1 MANKLVF
8 KDAEEAKKSIMVE
21 QQKEIAKLYED
32 WADDIAKQ
40 AEYYSHKF
48 NSSAYVSERYYKQL
62 RRQLRKTSQEVSN
75 EIYNKIKS
83 NMYLISDEVV
93 KSNVKWLKSFGFS
106 EEGLNATFSYVPK
119 DTVERLVT
127 GQIYKSGWSLSKRIW
142 GDNEQTLKDIYQVMA
157 KGIAEQKPIYD
168 IAKDLESYVRPNARL
183 PWNLRMA
190 DGVRIYKKQVDYNA
204 QRLARTLVQHSY
216 QQSFISTTKDNPFI
230 LDYVWRANGSRV
242 CELCMSRDGVHYKK
256 DDLPMDHPNGMCV
269 MEPSIDKDMN
279 EKLADW
285 FNSPDGTYP
294 EIDEF
299 ATNFGYEAKPIKSVK
314 DYLDKYGNSTKSMNA
329 WYQNMTHIQKAEAKF
344 LKQQEGLTWQK
355 WYDKHIYNGKDKQIK
370 EYQKKYLNAYGFN
383 KNKMPSNFDEWFNN
397 LKFEDIFDIEKI
409 MSAKGSYDDYVKASE
424 AFYKEYLE
432 NKAEK
437 ETVKKAVKE
446 TVKETAKETAKKS
459 AFKIKQEYIDDFL
472 KPYGFD
478 ADNLPHNLNVF
489 MDKLSFGKKYQ
500 IKSLI
505 SQETGE
511 KYSLNEAVK
520 KFYEEKILGVKSKA
534 VAKEAVKEALKKL
547 PKEDS
552 KVIDKIIQTFKSGY
566 NKTEWCDSLRTNN
579 LRKMREW
586 CSEWTKK
593 ITSEEQRGVRTYT
606 GDSYELMNAYLRG
619 QKTADEVGERIIN
632 SIDMCASALEKAS
645 TTRDMIVRRG
655 DDYNMLEELG
665 VDFSKANLENIKGSQ
680 LTTKAFFSASPDPHG
695 GFSKSI
701 EYIVKVPKGS
711 QAMYVD
717 SISVNKGE
725 KELLINRGG
734 RYILED
740 VEYYDDNKTPKKIYM
755 TLINLQSKA

>member
-21 QQKEIAKLYED
+21 QQREIAKLYD
-32 WADDIAKQ
+32 GWADDIAKQ

-216 QQSFISTTKDNPFI
+216 QQSFVSTTKDNPFI
-230 LDYVWRANGSRV
+230 LDYVWRANGSRA

-299 ATNFGYEAKPIKSVK
+299 ASNFGYEAKPIKSVK

-329 WYQNMTHIQKAEAKF
+329 WYQGMTHIQKAEAKF
-344 LKQQEGLTWQK
+344 LKQQEGLTWQE
-355 WYDKHIYNGKDKQIK
+355 WYDKHVYNGKDKQIK

-397 LKFEDIFDIEKI
+397 LKFEDIFDIEQI

-432 NKAEK
+432 NKTEK
-437 ETVKKAVKE
+437 ATVKKAL
-446 TVKETAKETAKKS
+446 KKT
-459 AFKIKQEYIDDFL
+459 
-472 KPYGFD
+472 
-478 ADNLPHNLNVF
+478 
-489 MDKLSFGKKYQ
+489 
-500 IKSLI
+500 
-505 SQETGE
+505 TGE
-511 KYSLNEAVK
+511 
-520 KFYEEKILGVKSKA
+520 SKN
-534 VAKEAVKEALKKL
+534 
-547 PKEDS
+547 
-552 KVIDKIIQTFKSGY
+552 VINRLVQSFKSNY
-566 NKTEWCDSLRTNN
+566 SKSDWVDSLQRNN
-579 LRKMREW
+579 LRTMRKW
-586 CSEWTKK
+586 CDDWLQK
-593 ITSEEQRGVRTYT
+593 ITEEEQRGVRIYT
-606 GDSYELMNAYLRG
+606 GSTYQSMNAYLRG
-619 QKTADEVGERIIN
+619 IKTAEDVGEIIVKYV
-632 SIDMCASALEKAS
+632 DWCASALEKAS
-645 TTRDMIVRRG
+645 TPRDMIVRRG
-655 DDYNMLEELG
+655 DNYNMLKDLG
-665 VDFSKANLENIKGSQ
+665 IDFSKGNLENIKGSMVES
-680 LTTKAFFSASPDPHG
+680 KAFFSTSPDPRG
-695 GFSKSI
+695 GFDRDI
-701 EYIVKVPKGS
+701 EYVVKVPKGS
-711 QAMYVD
+711 QGMYVD
-717 SISVNKGE
+717 SISQHKGE
-725 KELLINRGG
+725 EEFLLNRGG
-734 RYILED
+734 RFIVED
-740 VEYYDDNKTPKKIYM
+740 VEYYSDNKTPKKIYM

>member
-8 KDAEEAKKSIMVE
+8 KDAEEAKKSIMAE
-21 QQKEIAKLYED
+21 QQREIAKLYED

-48 NSSAYVSERYYKQL
+48 TSSAYVSERYYKQL
-62 RRQLRKTSQEVSN
+62 RRQLRKTSEQVSN

-142 GDNEQTLKDIYQVMA
+142 GDNEQTLRDIYQVMA

-216 QQSFISTTKDNPFI
+216 QQSFISTTKDNPFV

-242 CELCMSRDGVHYKK
+242 CELCMSRDGMHYKK

-269 MEPSIDKDMN
+269 MEPTIDKDMN

-299 ATNFGYEAKPIKSVK
+299 ASNFGYEAKPIKSVK
-314 DYLDKYGNSTKSMNA
+314 DYLSKYGNSTKSMNA
-329 WYQNMTHIQKAEAKF
+329 WYQSMTHIQKAEAKF
-344 LKQQEGLTWQK
+344 LKQQEGLTWQE
-355 WYDKHIYNGKDKQIK
+355 WHDKYIYNGKDKQIK
-370 EYQKKYLNAYGFN
+370 EYQKRYLNAYGFN

-397 LKFEDIFDIEKI
+397 LKFNDIFDIEQI

-432 NKAEK
+432 NKIEK
-437 ETVKKAVKE
+437 ATVKKAVKE

-489 MDKLSFGKKYQ
+489 MDKLSLGKKHQ

-505 SQETGE
+505 NQETGE

-552 KVIDKIIQTFKSGY
+552 KVIDKIVQTFKSGY
-566 NKTEWCDSLRTNN
+566 NKTEWYDSLRTNN
-579 LRKMREW
+579 LHKMREW

-593 ITSEEQRGVRTYT
+593 ITSEEQHGVRTYT
-606 GDSYELMNAYLRG
+606 GDSYKLMNAYLRG

-665 VDFSKANLENIKGSQ
+665 VDFSKANLENIKGSP
-680 LTTKAFFSASPDPHG
+680 LTAKAFFSASPDPRG
-695 GFSKSI
+695 GFDKSI
-701 EYIVKVPKGS
+701 EYIIKVPKGS

-717 SISVNKGE
+717 SISINEGE
-725 KELLINRGG
+725 QELLINRGG

-740 VEYYDDNKTPKKIYM
+740 VEYYDDDKTPKKIYM

>member
-48 NSSAYVSERYYKQL
+48 TSSAFVSERYYKQL

-83 NMYLISDEVV
+83 NMYLISDEIV

-242 CELCMSRDGVHYKK
+242 CELCMSRDGMHYKK

-269 MEPSIDKDMN
+269 MEPTIDKDMN
-279 EKLADW
+279 KKLADW
-285 FNSPDGTYP
+285 FNSSDGTYP

-299 ATNFGYEAKPIKSVK
+299 ASNFGYEAKPIKSVK
-314 DYLDKYGNSTKSMNA
+314 DYLSKYGNSTKSMNA
-329 WYQNMTHIQKAEAKF
+329 WYQSMTHIQKAEAKF
-344 LKQQEGLTWQK
+344 LKQQEGLTWQE

-397 LKFEDIFDIEKI
+397 LKFEDIFDIEQI
-409 MSAKGSYDDYVKASE
+409 MSAKGSYDDYIKASE

-432 NKAEK
+432 NKTEK
-437 ETVKKAVKE
+437 ATVKKV
-446 TVKETAKETAKKS
+446 VKETAKETAKKS
-459 AFKIKQEYIDDFL
+459 AFKIKQEYVDDFL

-489 MDKLSFGKKYQ
+489 MGKLSFGKKHQ

-505 SQETGE
+505 NQETGE

-566 NKTEWCDSLRTNN
+566 NKTEWYDSLRTNN

-593 ITSEEQRGVRTYT
+593 ITSEEQRGVRIYT
-606 GDSYELMNAYLRG
+606 GDSYKLMNAYLRG

-665 VDFSKANLENIKGSQ
+665 VDFSKANLENIKGSP
-680 LTTKAFFSASPDPHG
+680 LTAKAFFSASPDPHG
-695 GFSKSI
+695 GFDKSI

-717 SISVNKGE
+717 SISINEGE

-740 VEYYDDNKTPKKIYM
+740 VEYYDDDKTPKKIYM

>member
-48 NSSAYVSERYYKQL
+48 TSSAFVSERYYKQL

-190 DGVRIYKKQVDYNA
+190 DGVRIYKKQIDYNA

-216 QQSFISTTKDNPFI
+216 QQSFISTTKDNPFV

-242 CELCMSRDGVHYKK
+242 CELCMSRDGMHYKK

-269 MEPSIDKDMN
+269 MEPTIDKDMN
-279 EKLADW
+279 KKLADW

-299 ATNFGYEAKPIKSVK
+299 ASNFGYEAKPIKSVK
-314 DYLDKYGNSTKSMNA
+314 DYLSKYGNSTKSMNA
-329 WYQNMTHIQKAEAKF
+329 WYQSMTHIQKAEAKF
-344 LKQQEGLTWQK
+344 LKQQEGLTWQE
-355 WYDKHIYNGKDKQIK
+355 WYDKHIYNGNDKQI
-370 EYQKKYLNAYGFN
+370 
-383 KNKMPSNFDEWFNN
+383 
-397 LKFEDIFDIEKI
+397 IEK
-409 MSAKGSYDDYVKASE
+409 A
-424 AFYKEYLE
+424 
-432 NKAEK
+432 
-437 ETVKKAVKE
+437 TVKK
-446 TVKETAKETAKKS
+446 TVKDTAKETAKKS
-459 AFKIKQEYIDDFL
+459 AFKIKQEHIDDFL

-478 ADNLPHNLNVF
+478 ADNLPTYEEF
-489 MDKLSFGKKYQ
+489 IDSIKMGKKLH
-500 IKSLI
+500 I
-505 SQETGE
+505 
-511 KYSLNEAVK
+511 K
-520 KFYEEKILGVKSKA
+520 KFINQLGEGKYDMDNALRKFYDEQLLGVKSKA

-566 NKTEWCDSLRTNN
+566 NKTEWYDSLRTNN
-579 LRKMREW
+579 LHKMREW
-586 CSEWTKK
+586 CNEWTKK
-593 ITSEEQRGVRTYT
+593 ITEEEQRGVRIYT
-606 GDSYELMNAYLRG
+606 GDSYKLMNAYLRG

-665 VDFSKANLENIKGSQ
+665 VDFSKANLENIKGSP
-680 LTTKAFFSASPDPHG
+680 LTAKAFFSASPDPHG
-695 GFSKSI
+695 GFDKSI

-717 SISVNKGE
+717 SISLNEGE

>member
-8 KDAEEAKKSIMVE
+8 KDVEEAKKSIMVE
-21 QQKEIAKLYED
+21 QQREIAKLYED

-40 AEYYSHKF
+40 AEYYSHKL

-62 RRQLRKTSQEVSN
+62 RGQLRKTSQEVSN

-168 IAKDLESYVRPNARL
+168 IAKDLESYVRPNVRL

-299 ATNFGYEAKPIKSVK
+299 ASNFGYEAKPIKSVK
-314 DYLDKYGNSTKSMNA
+314 DYLDKYGNSTNSMNA
-329 WYQNMTHIQKAEAKF
+329 WYQSMTHIQKAEAKF
-344 LKQQEGLTWQK
+344 LKQQEGLTWQE

-370 EYQKKYLNAYGFN
+370 EYQKKYLNAYGFD

-397 LKFEDIFDIEKI
+397 LKFEDIFDIEQI
-409 MSAKGSYDDYVKASE
+409 MSAKGSYDDYIKASE

-432 NKAEK
+432 NKTEK
-437 ETVKKAVKE
+437 ATVKKAVKE

-489 MDKLSFGKKYQ
+489 MDKLSLGKKHQ

-566 NKTEWCDSLRTNN
+566 NKTEWYDSLRTNN

-593 ITSEEQRGVRTYT
+593 ITNEEQRGVRNYT
-606 GDSYELMNAYLRG
+606 GDSYKLMNAYLRG

-632 SIDMCASALEKAS
+632 SIDMCARALEKAS

-665 VDFSKANLENIKGSQ
+665 VDFSKANLENIKGSP
-680 LTTKAFFSASPDPHG
+680 LTAKAFFSASPDPHG
-695 GFSKSI
+695 GFDKSI

-711 QAMYVD
+711 QAMYVG
-717 SISVNKGE
+717 SISVNEGE

>member
-48 NSSAYVSERYYKQL
+48 TSSAFVSERYYKQL

-242 CELCMSRDGVHYKK
+242 CELCMSRDGMHYKK

-269 MEPSIDKDMN
+269 MEPTIDKDMN
-279 EKLADW
+279 KKLADW

-299 ATNFGYEAKPIKSVK
+299 ASNFGYEAKPIKSVK
-314 DYLDKYGNSTKSMNA
+314 DYLSKYGNSTKSMNA
-329 WYQNMTHIQKAEAKF
+329 WYQSMTHIQKAEAKF
-344 LKQQEGLTWQK
+344 LKQQEGLTWQE
-355 WYDKHIYNGKDKQIK
+355 WYDKYIYNGKDKQIK

-397 LKFEDIFDIEKI
+397 LKFNDIFDIEQI

-432 NKAEK
+432 NKTEK
-437 ETVKKAVKE
+437 ATVKKV
-446 TVKETAKETAKKS
+446 VKETAKETAKKS

-489 MDKLSFGKKYQ
+489 MDKLSFGKKHQ

-505 SQETGE
+505 NQETGE

-566 NKTEWCDSLRTNN
+566 NKTEWYDSLRTNN

-586 CSEWTKK
+586 CGEWTKK
-593 ITSEEQRGVRTYT
+593 ITSEEQRGVRIYT
-606 GDSYELMNAYLRG
+606 GDSYKLMNAYLRG

-665 VDFSKANLENIKGSQ
+665 VDFSKANLENIKGSP
-680 LTTKAFFSASPDPHG
+680 LTAKAFFSASPDPHG
-695 GFSKSI
+695 GFDKSI

-717 SISVNKGE
+717 SISINEGE

>member
-48 NSSAYVSERYYKQL
+48 TSSDFISERYYRQL
-62 RRQLRKTSQEVSN
+62 RRQLRKTSEQVSN

-190 DGVRIYKKQVDYNA
+190 DGVRIYKKQIDYNA

-242 CELCMSRDGVHYKK
+242 CELCMSRDGMHYKK

-269 MEPSIDKDMN
+269 MEPNIDKDMN
-279 EKLADW
+279 KKLADW

-299 ATNFGYEAKPIKSVK
+299 ASNFGYEAKPIKSVK
-314 DYLDKYGNSTKSMNA
+314 DYLSKYGNSTKSMNA
-329 WYQNMTHIQKAEAKF
+329 WYQSMTHIQKAEAKF
-344 LKQQEGLTWQK
+344 LKQQEGLTWQE

-397 LKFEDIFDIEKI
+397 LKFNDIFDIEQI

-424 AFYKEYLE
+424 AFYKEYIE
-432 NKAEK
+432 NKTEK
-437 ETVKKAVKE
+437 ATVKKVVKE
-446 TVKETAKETAKKS
+446 T
-459 AFKIKQEYIDDFL
+459 
-472 KPYGFD
+472 
-478 ADNLPHNLNVF
+478 
-489 MDKLSFGKKYQ
+489 
-500 IKSLI
+500 
-505 SQETGE
+505 
-511 KYSLNEAVK
+511 
-520 KFYEEKILGVKSKA
+520 
-534 VAKEAVKEALKKL
+534 VKEALKKL

-566 NKTEWCDSLRTNN
+566 NKTERYDSLRTNN

-593 ITSEEQRGVRTYT
+593 ITSEEQRGVRIYT
-606 GDSYELMNAYLRG
+606 GDSYKLMNAYLRG

-665 VDFSKANLENIKGSQ
+665 VDFSKANLENIKGSP
-680 LTTKAFFSASPDPHG
+680 LTAKAFFSASPDPHG
-695 GFSKSI
+695 GFDKSI

-717 SISVNKGE
+717 SISINEGE

-755 TLINLQSKA
+755 TLINLQSKV

>member
-8 KDAEEAKKSIMVE
+8 KDAEQAKKSIMVE
-21 QQKEIAKLYED
+21 QQREIAKLYED

-48 NSSAYVSERYYKQL
+48 TSSAFVSERYYKQL

-183 PWNLRMA
+183 PWNLRMT
-190 DGVRIYKKQVDYNA
+190 DGVRIYKKQIDYNA

-216 QQSFISTTKDNPFI
+216 QQSFISTTKDNPFV

-242 CELCMSRDGVHYKK
+242 CELCMSRDGMHYKK

-269 MEPSIDKDMN
+269 MEPTIDKNMN

-299 ATNFGYEAKPIKSVK
+299 ASNFGYEAKPIKSVK
-314 DYLDKYGNSTKSMNA
+314 DYLEKYGNSTKSMNA
-329 WYQNMTHIQKAEAKF
+329 WYQSMTHIQKAEAKF
-344 LKQQEGLTWQK
+344 LKQQEGLTWQE

-370 EYQKKYLNAYGFN
+370 E
-383 KNKMPSNFDEWFNN
+383 
-397 LKFEDIFDIEKI
+397 
-409 MSAKGSYDDYVKASE
+409 KA
-424 AFYKEYLE
+424 
-432 NKAEK
+432 
-437 ETVKKAVKE
+437 TVKKS
-446 TVKETAKETAKKS
+446 VKETAKETAKKS
-459 AFKIKQEYIDDFL
+459 AFKIKQEYVDDFL

-478 ADNLPHNLNVF
+478 ADNLPTYEEF
-489 MDKLSFGKKYQ
+489 IDSIKMGKKLH
-500 IKSLI
+500 I
-505 SQETGE
+505 
-511 KYSLNEAVK
+511 K
-520 KFYEEKILGVKSKA
+520 KFINQLGEGKYDMDNALRKFYDEQLLGVKSKA

-566 NKTEWCDSLRTNN
+566 NKTEWYDSLRTNN
-579 LRKMREW
+579 LHKMREW

-593 ITSEEQRGVRTYT
+593 ITEEEERGVRIYT
-606 GDSYELMNAYLRG
+606 GDSYKLMNAYLRG

-665 VDFSKANLENIKGSQ
+665 VDFSKANLENIKGSP
-680 LTTKAFFSASPDPHG
+680 LTAKAFFSASPDPNG
-695 GFSKSI
+695 GFDKSI

-717 SISVNKGE
+717 SISLNEGE

-740 VEYYDDNKTPKKIYM
+740 VEYYDDNKTPKRIYM

>member
-1 MANKLVF
+1 MVNKLVF

-21 QQKEIAKLYED
+21 QQREIAKLYED

-48 NSSAYVSERYYKQL
+48 DSSAYVSERYYKQL

-216 QQSFISTTKDNPFI
+216 QQSFVSTTKDNPFI
-230 LDYVWRANGSRV
+230 LDYVWRANGSRA

-299 ATNFGYEAKPIKSVK
+299 ASNFGYEVKPIKSVK
-314 DYLDKYGNSTKSMNA
+314 DYLYKYGNSTKSMNA
-329 WYQNMTHIQKAEAKF
+329 WYQSMTHIQKAEAKF
-344 LKQQEGLTWQK
+344 LKQQEGLTWRE

-397 LKFEDIFDIEKI
+397 LKFEDIFDIEQI
-409 MSAKGSYDDYVKASE
+409 MSAKGSYDDYMKASE

-432 NKAEK
+432 NKTEK
-437 ETVKKAVKE
+437 ATVKKA
-446 TVKETAKETAKKS
+446 VKETAKETAKKS

-478 ADNLPHNLNVF
+478 ADNLPKNLEEYANAL
-489 MDKLSFGKKYQ
+489 KFGKKLQ

-505 SQETGE
+505 NQEE
-511 KYSLNEAVK
+511 KGKGVYSTSEAVK
-520 KFYEEKILGVKSKA
+520 KFYEEKILGIKSNA
-534 VAKEAVKEALKKL
+534 ISNEYIPVKEALKKV

-552 KVIDKIIQTFKSGY
+552 KVIDKIVRTFKSGY
-566 NKTEWCDSLRTNN
+566 SKSDWLDELRKNN
-579 LRKMREW
+579 LRTLSGW
-586 CSEWTKK
+586 CKEWTQ
-593 ITSEEQRGVRTYT
+593 TLTTDEERGVILYT
-606 GDSYELMNAYLRG
+606 GSWYRDMNAYLRG
-619 QKTADEVGERIIN
+619 QKTAKQVGQKVIN
-632 SIDMCASALEKAS
+632 SIDGCASALEKAS
-645 TTRDMIVRRG
+645 TKRDMIVRRG
-655 DDYNMLEELG
+655 DDYNMLQELG
-665 VDFSKANLENIKGSQ
+665 VDFSKDNLENIKGSI
-680 LTTKAFFSASPDPHG
+680 LTAKAFFSASSDPNG
-695 GFSKSI
+695 GFNKEI
-701 EYIVKVPKGS
+701 EYVVKLPKGS

-717 SISVNKGE
+717 SISANQGE
-725 KELLINRGG
+725 KEILLNRGG
-734 RYILED
+734 RFILED
-740 VEYYDDNKTPKKIYM
+740 VEYYSDNKTPKKIYM

>member
-48 NSSAYVSERYYKQL
+48 TSSAYVSERYYKQL

-119 DTVERLVT
+119 DTVERLAT

-216 QQSFISTTKDNPFI
+216 QQSFVSTTKDNPFI
-230 LDYVWRANGSRV
+230 LDYIWRANGSRV

-299 ATNFGYEAKPIKSVK
+299 ASNFGYEAKPIKSVK

-329 WYQNMTHIQKAEAKF
+329 WYQSMTHIQKAEAKY
-344 LKQQEGLTWQK
+344 LKQQEGLTWQE

-370 EYQKKYLNAYGFN
+370 EY
-383 KNKMPSNFDEWFNN
+383 
-397 LKFEDIFDIEKI
+397 
-409 MSAKGSYDDYVKASE
+409 
-424 AFYKEYLE
+424 LE
-432 NKAEK
+432 NKTEK
-437 ETVKKAVKE
+437 ATVKKA
-446 TVKETAKETAKKS
+446 VKETAKETAKKS

-478 ADNLPHNLNVF
+478 ANNLPTYEEF
-489 MDKLSFGKKYQ
+489 IDSIKMGKKFH
-500 IKSLI
+500 IKSFINQL
-505 SQETGE
+505 GE
-511 KYSLNEAVK
+511 GKYDMDNALR
-520 KFYEEKILGVKSKA
+520 KFYDEQLLGIKSKA
-534 VAKEAVKEALKKL
+534 RANNPVKEALKKTTG
-547 PKEDS
+547 ES
-552 KVIDKIIQTFKSGY
+552 KSVINRLVQSFKSNY
-566 NKTEWCDSLRTNN
+566 SKSDWVDSLQRNN
-579 LRKMREW
+579 LRTMRKW
-586 CSEWTKK
+586 CNDWLQK
-593 ITSEEQRGVRTYT
+593 ITEEEERGVRIYT
-606 GDSYELMNAYLRG
+606 GSTYQSMNAYLRG
-619 QKTADEVGERIIN
+619 VKTAEDVGERIVKYV
-632 SIDMCASALEKAS
+632 DWCASALEKAS
-645 TTRDMIVRRG
+645 TPRDMIVRRG
-655 DDYNMLEELG
+655 DNYNMLKDLG
-665 VDFSKANLENIKGSQ
+665 IDFSKGNLENIKGSMVES
-680 LTTKAFFSASPDPHG
+680 KAFLSTSPDPRG
-695 GFSKSI
+695 GFDKNI
-701 EYIVKVPKGS
+701 EYVVKVPKGS
-711 QAMYVD
+711 QGMYVD
-717 SISVNKGE
+717 SISQHEGE
-725 KELLINRGG
+725 KEFLLNRGG
-734 RYILED
+734 RFVIED
-740 VEYYDDNKTPKKIYM
+740 VEYYSDNKTPKKIYM
-755 TLINLQSKA
+755 TLINLQNKA

>member
-8 KDAEEAKKSIMVE
+8 KDAEEAKKSIIVE
-21 QQKEIAKLYED
+21 QQREIAKLYDE

-48 NSSAYVSERYYKQL
+48 TSSAYVSERYYKQL

-216 QQSFISTTKDNPFI
+216 QQSFVSTTKDNPFI

-269 MEPSIDKDMN
+269 IEPSIDKDMN

-299 ATNFGYEAKPIKSVK
+299 ASNFGYEAKPIKSVK

-329 WYQNMTHIQKAEAKF
+329 WYQSMTHIQKAEAKF
-344 LKQQEGLTWQK
+344 LKQQEGLTWQE

-383 KNKMPSNFDEWFNN
+383 KNKMPSNFDEQ
-397 LKFEDIFDIEKI
+397 L
-409 MSAKGSYDDYVKASE
+409 
-424 AFYKEYLE
+424 
-432 NKAEK
+432 
-437 ETVKKAVKE
+437 
-446 TVKETAKETAKKS
+446 
-459 AFKIKQEYIDDFL
+459 
-472 KPYGFD
+472 
-478 ADNLPHNLNVF
+478 
-489 MDKLSFGKKYQ
+489 
-500 IKSLI
+500 
-505 SQETGE
+505 
-511 KYSLNEAVK
+511 
-520 KFYEEKILGVKSKA
+520 LGIKSKA
-534 VAKEAVKEALKKL
+534 RANNPVKEALKKTTG
-547 PKEDS
+547 ES
-552 KVIDKIIQTFKSGY
+552 KSIIDRLVQSFKSNY
-566 NKTEWCDSLRTNN
+566 SKSDWVDSLQKNN
-579 LRKMREW
+579 LRTMRKW
-586 CSEWTKK
+586 CNDWLQK
-593 ITSEEQRGVRTYT
+593 ITEEEERGVKMYT
-606 GDSYELMNAYLRG
+606 GSTYQSMNAYLKG
-619 QKTADEVGERIIN
+619 IKTAEDVGERIVKYV
-632 SIDMCASALEKAS
+632 DWCASALEKAS
-645 TTRDMIVRRG
+645 TPRDMIVRRG
-655 DDYNMLEELG
+655 DNYNMLKDLG
-665 VDFSKANLENIKGSQ
+665 IDFSKGNLENIKGSMVES
-680 LTTKAFFSASPDPHG
+680 KAFLSTSPDPRG
-695 GFSKSI
+695 GFGRDI
-701 EYIVKVPKGS
+701 EYVVKVPKGS
-711 QAMYVD
+711 QGMYVD
-717 SISVNKGE
+717 SISQNEGE
-725 KELLINRGG
+725 KEFLLNRGG
-734 RYILED
+734 RFIIED
-740 VEYYDDNKTPKKIYM
+740 VEYYSDNKTPKKIYM
-755 TLINLQSKA
+755 TLINLQSKT

>member
-21 QQKEIAKLYED
+21 QQREIAKLYED
-32 WADDIAKQ
+32 WANDIAKQ

-48 NSSAYVSERYYKQL
+48 NSSAFVSERYYKQL
-62 RRQLRKTSQEVSN
+62 KRQLRKTSQEVSN

-183 PWNLRMA
+183 SWNLRMT

-299 ATNFGYEAKPIKSVK
+299 ASNFGYEAKPIKSVK

-329 WYQNMTHIQKAEAKF
+329 WYQSMTHIQKAEAKF
-344 LKQQEGLTWQK
+344 LKQQEGLTWQE

-397 LKFEDIFDIEKI
+397 LKFNDIFDIEQI

-424 AFYKEYLE
+424 AFYKEYIE
-432 NKAEK
+432 NKAK
-437 ETVKKAVKE
+437 KKATVKKV
-446 TVKETAKETAKKS
+446 VKETAKETAKKS

-478 ADNLPHNLNVF
+478 TDNLPHNLNVF
-489 MDKLSFGKKYQ
+489 IDKLSFGKKHQ

-505 SQETGE
+505 NQETGE

-566 NKTEWCDSLRTNN
+566 NKTEWYDSLRTNN

-593 ITSEEQRGVRTYT
+593 ITSEEHRGVRIYT
-606 GDSYELMNAYLRG
+606 GDSYKLMNAYLRG

-655 DDYNMLEELG
+655 DNYNMLEELG
-665 VDFSKANLENIKGSQ
+665 VDFSKANLENIKGSP
-680 LTTKAFFSASPDPHG
+680 LTAKAFFSASLDPHG
-695 GFSKSI
+695 GFDKSI

-711 QAMYVD
+711 QAMYID
-717 SISVNKGE
+717 SISINEGE

>member
-48 NSSAYVSERYYKQL
+48 TSSAFVSERYYKQL
-62 RRQLRKTSQEVSN
+62 RRQLRKTSEQVSN

-106 EEGLNATFSYVPK
+106 EEGLNAAFSYVPK

-216 QQSFISTTKDNPFI
+216 QQSFISTTKDNPFV

-242 CELCMSRDGVHYKK
+242 CELCMLRDGMHYKK

-269 MEPSIDKDMN
+269 MEPNIDKDMN
-279 EKLADW
+279 KKLADW

-299 ATNFGYEAKPIKSVK
+299 ASNFGYEAKPIKSVK
-314 DYLDKYGNSTKSMNA
+314 DYLSKYGNSTKSMNT
-329 WYQNMTHIQKAEAKF
+329 WYQSMTHIQKAEAKF
-344 LKQQEGLTWQK
+344 LKQQEGLTWQE
-355 WYDKHIYNGKDKQIK
+355 WYDKYIYNGKDKQIK

-397 LKFEDIFDIEKI
+397 LKFEDIFDIERI
-409 MSAKGSYDDYVKASE
+409 MSAKGSYDDYIKASE

-432 NKAEK
+432 NKTEK
-437 ETVKKAVKE
+437 ATVKKVVKE
-446 TVKETAKETAKKS
+446 TTKETAKKS

-489 MDKLSFGKKYQ
+489 MDKLSFGKKHQ

-505 SQETGE
+505 NQETGE

-566 NKTEWCDSLRTNN
+566 NKTEWYDSLRTNN

-593 ITSEEQRGVRTYT
+593 ITSEEQRGVRIYT
-606 GDSYELMNAYLRG
+606 GDSYKLMNAYLRG

-665 VDFSKANLENIKGSQ
+665 VDFSKANLENIKGSP
-680 LTTKAFFSASPDPHG
+680 LTAKAFFSASPDPHG
-695 GFSKSI
+695 GFDKSI

-717 SISVNKGE
+717 SISIYEGE

>member
-48 NSSAYVSERYYKQL
+48 TSSDFISERYYRQL
-62 RRQLRKTSQEVSN
+62 RRQLRKTSEQVSN

-168 IAKDLESYVRPNARL
+168 IAKDLESYVRPNALL

-216 QQSFISTTKDNPFI
+216 QQSFISTTKDNPFV

-242 CELCMSRDGVHYKK
+242 CELCMSRDGMHYKK

-269 MEPSIDKDMN
+269 MEPTIDKDMN

-299 ATNFGYEAKPIKSVK
+299 ASNFGYEAKPIKSVK
-314 DYLDKYGNSTKSMNA
+314 DYLSKYGNSTKSMNA
-329 WYQNMTHIQKAEAKF
+329 WYQSMTHIQKAEAKF
-344 LKQQEGLTWQK
+344 LKQQEGLTWQE

-370 EYQKKYLNAYGFN
+370 E
-383 KNKMPSNFDEWFNN
+383 
-397 LKFEDIFDIEKI
+397 
-409 MSAKGSYDDYVKASE
+409 KA
-424 AFYKEYLE
+424 
-432 NKAEK
+432 
-437 ETVKKAVKE
+437 TVKKA
-446 TVKETAKETAKKS
+446 VKETAKETAKKS
-459 AFKIKQEYIDDFL
+459 AFKIKQEYVDDFL

-478 ADNLPHNLNVF
+478 ADNLPTYEEF
-489 MDKLSFGKKYQ
+489 IDSIKMGKKLH
-500 IKSLI
+500 I
-505 SQETGE
+505 
-511 KYSLNEAVK
+511 K
-520 KFYEEKILGVKSKA
+520 KFINQLGEGKYDMDNALRKFYDEQLLGVKSKA
-534 VAKEAVKEALKKL
+534 IAKEATKEALKKL

-566 NKTEWCDSLRTNN
+566 NKAEWYDSLRTNN

-593 ITSEEQRGVRTYT
+593 ITEEEERAVRVYT
-606 GDSYELMNAYLRG
+606 GDSYKLMNAYLRG

-632 SIDMCASALEKAS
+632 SIDMCASALEKAR

-665 VDFSKANLENIKGSQ
+665 VDFSKANLENIKGSP
-680 LTTKAFFSASPDPHG
+680 LTAKAFFSASPDPHG
-695 GFSKSI
+695 GFDKSI

-717 SISVNKGE
+717 SISTCEGE

-740 VEYYDDNKTPKKIYM
+740 VEYYDDDKTPKRYI
-755 TLINLQSKA
+755 

>member
-21 QQKEIAKLYED
+21 QQREIAKLYED

-48 NSSAYVSERYYKQL
+48 NSSAYISERYYKQL

-157 KGIAEQKPIYD
+157 KGIAEQKSIYD
-168 IAKDLESYVRPNARL
+168 IAKDLENYVRPNARL

-269 MEPSIDKDMN
+269 IEPSIDKNMN

-299 ATNFGYEAKPIKSVK
+299 ASNFGYEAKPIKSVK

-329 WYQNMTHIQKAEAKF
+329 WYQSMTHIQKAEAKF
-344 LKQQEGLTWQK
+344 LKQQEGLTWQE

-397 LKFEDIFDIEKI
+397 LKFNDIFDIEQI
-409 MSAKGSYDDYVKASE
+409 MSAKGSYDDYIKASE

-432 NKAEK
+432 NKTEK
-437 ETVKKAVKE
+437 ATVKKAVKE

-459 AFKIKQEYIDDFL
+459 AFKIKQEYVDDFL

-489 MDKLSFGKKYQ
+489 MDKLSFGKKHQ

-505 SQETGE
+505 NQETGK

-566 NKTEWCDSLRTNN
+566 NKTEWYDSLRTNN

-593 ITSEEQRGVRTYT
+593 ITSEEQRGVRIYT
-606 GDSYELMNAYLRG
+606 GDSYKLMNAYLRG

-665 VDFSKANLENIKGSQ
+665 VDFSKANLENIKGSP
-680 LTTKAFFSASPDPHG
+680 LTAKAFFSASPDPYG
-695 GFSKSI
+695 GFNKSI

-711 QAMYVD
+711 QAMYVG
-717 SISVNKGE
+717 SISMNEGE

>member
-93 KSNVKWLKSFGFS
+93 KSNVKWLKSLGFS

-216 QQSFISTTKDNPFI
+216 QQSFVSTTKDNPFI
-230 LDYVWRANGSRV
+230 LDYVWRANGSRA

-299 ATNFGYEAKPIKSVK
+299 ASNFGYEAKPIKSVK

-329 WYQNMTHIQKAEAKF
+329 WYQSMTHIQKAEAKF
-344 LKQQEGLTWQK
+344 LKQQEGLTWQE
-355 WYDKHIYNGKDKQIK
+355 WYDKHIYNGKDKQIT
-370 EYQKKYLNAYGFN
+370 
-383 KNKMPSNFDEWFNN
+383 
-397 LKFEDIFDIEKI
+397 EK
-409 MSAKGSYDDYVKASE
+409 A
-424 AFYKEYLE
+424 
-432 NKAEK
+432 
-437 ETVKKAVKE
+437 TVKKA
-446 TVKETAKETAKKS
+446 VKETAKETAKKS

-478 ADNLPHNLNVF
+478 ADNLPTYEEF
-489 MDKLSFGKKYQ
+489 IDSIKMGKKFH
-500 IKSLI
+500 IKSFINQL
-505 SQETGE
+505 GE
-511 KYSLNEAVK
+511 GKYDMDNALR
-520 KFYEEKILGVKSKA
+520 KFYDEQLLGIKSKA
-534 VAKEAVKEALKKL
+534 RANNPVKEALKKTTG
-547 PKEDS
+547 ES
-552 KVIDKIIQTFKSGY
+552 KNVINRLVQSFKSNY
-566 NKTEWCDSLRTNN
+566 SKSDWADSLQKNN
-579 LRKMREW
+579 LRTMRKW
-586 CSEWTKK
+586 CNDWLQK
-593 ITSEEQRGVRTYT
+593 ITEEERGVRIYT
-606 GDSYELMNAYLRG
+606 GSTYQSMNAYLRG
-619 QKTADEVGERIIN
+619 IKTAEDVGERIVKYV
-632 SIDMCASALEKAS
+632 DWCASALEKAS
-645 TTRDMIVRRG
+645 TPRDMIVRRG
-655 DDYNMLEELG
+655 DNYNMLKDLG
-665 VDFSKANLENIKGSQ
+665 VDFSKGNLENIKGS
-680 LTTKAFFSASPDPHG
+680 LVESKAFLSTSPDPQG
-695 GFSKSI
+695 GFDKDI
-701 EYIVKVPKGS
+701 EYVIKVPKGS
-711 QAMYVD
+711 QGMYVD
-717 SISVNKGE
+717 SISQHEGE
-725 KELLINRGG
+725 KEFLLNRGG
-734 RYILED
+734 KFIVED
-740 VEYYDDNKTPKKIYM
+740 VEYYSDNKTPKKIYM

>member
-8 KDAEEAKKSIMVE
+8 KDAEEAKKNIMIE
-21 QQKEIAKLYED
+21 QQKEIAELYDD
-32 WADDIAKQ
+32 WADEIAKK
-40 AEYYSHKF
+40 AEYYKHKTNF
-48 NSSAYVSERYYKQL
+48 SAYDSERYYKQL

-168 IAKDLESYVRPNARL
+168 TVKDLESYVRPNARL

-285 FNSPDGTYP
+285 FSSPDGTYP

-299 ATNFGYEAKPIKSVK
+299 ASNFGYEAKPIKSVK

-329 WYQNMTHIQKAEAKF
+329 WYQSMTHIQKAEAKY
-344 LKQQEGLTWQK
+344 LKQQEGLTWQE

-397 LKFEDIFDIEKI
+397 LKFEDIFDIEQI
-409 MSAKGSYDDYVKASE
+409 MSAKGSYDDYIKASE

-432 NKAEK
+432 NKTEK
-437 ETVKKAVKE
+437 ATVKKV
-446 TVKETAKETAKKS
+446 VKETAKETAKKS
-459 AFKIKQEYIDDFL
+459 AFKIKQEYVDDFL

-489 MDKLSFGKKYQ
+489 MDKLSFGKKHQ

-505 SQETGE
+505 NQETGE

-534 VAKEAVKEALKKL
+534 IANEAIKEALKKL

-566 NKTEWCDSLRTNN
+566 DKKEWYDSLRTNN
-579 LRKMREW
+579 LRKMRDW

-593 ITSEEQRGVRTYT
+593 ITIEEQRGVRIYT
-606 GDSYELMNAYLRG
+606 GDSYKKMNAYLRG

-665 VDFSKANLENIKGSQ
+665 VDFSKANLENIKGSP
-680 LTTKAFFSASPDPHG
+680 LTAKAFFSASPDPHG
-695 GFSKSI
+695 GFDKPI

-717 SISVNKGE
+717 SISINEGE

>member
-48 NSSAYVSERYYKQL
+48 TSSAFVSERYYRQL

-190 DGVRIYKKQVDYNA
+190 DGVRIYKKQIDYNA

-269 MEPSIDKDMN
+269 IEPSIDKDMN

-299 ATNFGYEAKPIKSVK
+299 ASNFGYEAKPIKSVK
-314 DYLDKYGNSTKSMNA
+314 DYLDKYGNSAKSMNA
-329 WYQNMTHIQKAEAKF
+329 WYQGMTHIQKAEAKY
-344 LKQQEGLTWQK
+344 LKQQEGLTWQE

-397 LKFEDIFDIEKI
+397 LKFNDIFDIEQI
-409 MSAKGSYDDYVKASE
+409 MSAKGSYDDYVKASK

-432 NKAEK
+432 NKTEK
-437 ETVKKAVKE
+437 ATVKNV
-446 TVKETAKETAKKS
+446 VKETAKETAKKS

-478 ADNLPHNLNVF
+478 ADNLPQNLNVF
-489 MDKLSFGKKYQ
+489 MDKLSFGKKHH
-500 IKSLI
+500 IISLI
-505 SQETGE
+505 KQETGE

-534 VAKEAVKEALKKL
+534 VAKEAVKEALKKS
-547 PKEDS
+547 PKEDN

-566 NKTEWCDSLRTNN
+566 NKTEWYDSLRTNN

-593 ITSEEQRGVRTYT
+593 ITSEEQRGVRIYT
-606 GDSYELMNAYLRG
+606 GDGYKLMNAYLRG

-645 TTRDMIVRRG
+645 TTRDMVVRRG

-665 VDFSKANLENIKGSQ
+665 VDFSKANLENIKGSP
-680 LTTKAFFSASPDPHG
+680 LTAKAFFSASPDPHG
-695 GFSKSI
+695 GFNKSI
-701 EYIVKVPKGS
+701 EYIIKVPKGS
-711 QAMYVD
+711 QAMYIG
-717 SISVNKGE
+717 SISMNEGE

>member
-21 QQKEIAKLYED
+21 QQREIAKLYED

-48 NSSAYVSERYYKQL
+48 TSSAFVSERYYKQL

-183 PWNLRMA
+183 PWNLRMT
-190 DGVRIYKKQVDYNA
+190 DGVRIYKKQIDYNA

-242 CELCMSRDGVHYKK
+242 CELCMSRDGMHYKK

-269 MEPSIDKDMN
+269 MEPTIDKDMN

-299 ATNFGYEAKPIKSVK
+299 ASNFGYEAKPIKSVK
-314 DYLDKYGNSTKSMNA
+314 DYLEKYGNSTKSMNA
-329 WYQNMTHIQKAEAKF
+329 WYQSMTHIQKAEAKF
-344 LKQQEGLTWQK
+344 LKQQEGLTWQE
-355 WYDKHIYNGKDKQIK
+355 WYDKHIYNGKDKQIV
-370 EYQKKYLNAYGFN
+370 
-383 KNKMPSNFDEWFNN
+383 
-397 LKFEDIFDIEKI
+397 EK
-409 MSAKGSYDDYVKASE
+409 ATA
-424 AFYKEYLE
+424 
-432 NKAEK
+432 
-437 ETVKKAVKE
+437 KKAVKD
-446 TVKETAKETAKKS
+446 TAKETVKKS
-459 AFKIKQEYIDDFL
+459 AFKIKQEHIDDFL

-478 ADNLPHNLNVF
+478 ADNLPTYEEF
-489 MDKLSFGKKYQ
+489 IDSIKMGKKLH
-500 IKSLI
+500 I
-505 SQETGE
+505 
-511 KYSLNEAVK
+511 K
-520 KFYEEKILGVKSKA
+520 KFINQLGEGKYDMDNALRKFYDEQLLGVKSKA
-534 VAKEAVKEALKKL
+534 IAKEATKEALKKL

-566 NKTEWCDSLRTNN
+566 NKTEWYDSLRTNN

-606 GDSYELMNAYLRG
+606 GDSYKLMNAYLRG

-665 VDFSKANLENIKGSQ
+665 VDFSKANLENIKGSP
-680 LTTKAFFSASPDPHG
+680 LTAKAFFSASPDPNG
-695 GFSKSI
+695 GFDKSI

-717 SISVNKGE
+717 SISLNEGE

>member
-48 NSSAYVSERYYKQL
+48 TSSAYVSERYYKQL

-190 DGVRIYKKQVDYNA
+190 DSVRIYKKQIDYNA

-216 QQSFISTTKDNPFI
+216 QQSFISTTKDNPFV

-242 CELCMSRDGVHYKK
+242 CELCMSRDGMHYKK

-269 MEPSIDKDMN
+269 MEPTIDKDMN

-299 ATNFGYEAKPIKSVK
+299 ASNFGYEAKPIKSVK
-314 DYLDKYGNSTKSMNA
+314 DYLSKYGNSTKSMNA
-329 WYQNMTHIQKAEAKF
+329 WYQSMTHIQKAEAKF
-344 LKQQEGLTWQK
+344 LKQQEGLTWQE
-355 WYDKHIYNGKDKQIK
+355 WYDKHIYNGNDKQIV
-370 EYQKKYLNAYGFN
+370 
-383 KNKMPSNFDEWFNN
+383 
-397 LKFEDIFDIEKI
+397 EK
-409 MSAKGSYDDYVKASE
+409 A
-424 AFYKEYLE
+424 
-432 NKAEK
+432 
-437 ETVKKAVKE
+437 TVKKAVKD
-446 TVKETAKETAKKS
+446 TAKETAKKS

-478 ADNLPHNLNVF
+478 ADNLPTYEEF
-489 MDKLSFGKKYQ
+489 IDSIKMGKKLH
-500 IKSLI
+500 I
-505 SQETGE
+505 
-511 KYSLNEAVK
+511 K
-520 KFYEEKILGVKSKA
+520 KFINQLGEGKYDMDNALRKFYDEQLLGIKSKA
-534 VAKEAVKEALKKL
+534 RANNPVKEAFKKL

-566 NKTEWCDSLRTNN
+566 NKTEWYDSLRTNN
-579 LRKMREW
+579 LHKMREW

-593 ITSEEQRGVRTYT
+593 ITSEEQRGVRIYT
-606 GDSYELMNAYLRG
+606 GDSYKLMNACLRG

-665 VDFSKANLENIKGSQ
+665 VDFSKANLENIKGSP
-680 LTTKAFFSASPDPHG
+680 LTAKTFFSASPDPHG
-695 GFSKSI
+695 GFDKSI

-717 SISVNKGE
+717 SISINEGE

-740 VEYYDDNKTPKKIYM
+740 VEYYDDNKTPKRIYM

>member
-21 QQKEIAKLYED
+21 QQREIAKLYED

-48 NSSAYVSERYYKQL
+48 NSSAYVSKRYYKQL

-83 NMYLISDEVV
+83 NMYLVSDEVV

-216 QQSFISTTKDNPFI
+216 QQSFISTTKDNPFV

-242 CELCMSRDGVHYKK
+242 CELCMSRDGMHYKK
-256 DDLPMDHPNGMCV
+256 DELPMDHPNGMCV
-269 MEPSIDKDMN
+269 MEPTIDKDMN

-299 ATNFGYEAKPIKSVK
+299 ASNFGYEAKPIKSVK

-329 WYQNMTHIQKAEAKF
+329 WYQSMTHIQKAEAKF
-344 LKQQEGLTWQK
+344 LKQQEGLTWQE

-370 EYQKKYLNAYGFN
+370 E
-383 KNKMPSNFDEWFNN
+383 
-397 LKFEDIFDIEKI
+397 
-409 MSAKGSYDDYVKASE
+409 KA
-424 AFYKEYLE
+424 
-432 NKAEK
+432 
-437 ETVKKAVKE
+437 TVKKA
-446 TVKETAKETAKKS
+446 VKETAKETAKKS

-478 ADNLPHNLNVF
+478 ADNLPTYEEF
-489 MDKLSFGKKYQ
+489 IDSIKMGKKFH
-500 IKSLI
+500 IKSFINQL
-505 SQETGE
+505 GE
-511 KYSLNEAVK
+511 GKYDMDNALR
-520 KFYEEKILGVKSKA
+520 KFYDEQLLGIKSKA
-534 VAKEAVKEALKKL
+534 RANNPVKEALKKTTG
-547 PKEDS
+547 ES
-552 KVIDKIIQTFKSGY
+552 KNVIDRLVQSFKSNY
-566 NKTEWCDSLRTNN
+566 SKSDWVDSLQKNN
-579 LRKMREW
+579 LRTMREW
-586 CSEWTKK
+586 CNDWLQK
-593 ITSEEQRGVRTYT
+593 ITEEEERGVRIYT
-606 GDSYELMNAYLRG
+606 GSTYQSMNAYLRG
-619 QKTADEVGERIIN
+619 IKTAEDVGERIVEYV
-632 SIDMCASALEKAS
+632 DWCASALEKAS
-645 TTRDMIVRRG
+645 TPRDMIVRRG
-655 DDYNMLEELG
+655 DNYNMLKDLG
-665 VDFSKANLENIKGSQ
+665 VDFSKGNLENIKGS
-680 LTTKAFFSASPDPHG
+680 LVESKAFLSTSPDPRG
-695 GFSKSI
+695 GFDKDI
-701 EYIVKVPKGS
+701 EYVIKVPKGS
-711 QAMYVD
+711 QGMYVD
-717 SISVNKGE
+717 SISQNEGE
-725 KELLINRGG
+725 EEFLLNRGG
-734 RYILED
+734 KFIVED
-740 VEYYDDNKTPKKIYM
+740 VEYYSDNRTPKKIYM

>member
-48 NSSAYVSERYYKQL
+48 TSSAFVSERYYKQL

-183 PWNLRMA
+183 PWNLRMT
-190 DGVRIYKKQVDYNA
+190 DGVRIYKKQIDYNA

-242 CELCMSRDGVHYKK
+242 CELCMSRDGMHYKK

-269 MEPSIDKDMN
+269 MEPTIDKDMN
-279 EKLADW
+279 KKLADW

-299 ATNFGYEAKPIKSVK
+299 ASNFGYEAKPIKSVK
-314 DYLDKYGNSTKSMNA
+314 DYLSKYGNSTKSMNA
-329 WYQNMTHIQKAEAKF
+329 WYQSMTHIQKAEAKF
-344 LKQQEGLTWQK
+344 LKQQEGLTWQE
-355 WYDKHIYNGKDKQIK
+355 WYDKHIYNGKDKQI
-370 EYQKKYLNAYGFN
+370 
-383 KNKMPSNFDEWFNN
+383 
-397 LKFEDIFDIEKI
+397 
-409 MSAKGSYDDYVKASE
+409 V
-424 AFYKEYLE
+424 
-432 NKAEK
+432 EK
-437 ETVKKAVKE
+437 ETAKK
-446 TVKETAKETAKKS
+446 TVKDTAKETAKKS
-459 AFKIKQEYIDDFL
+459 AFKIKQEHIDDFL

-478 ADNLPHNLNVF
+478 ADNLPTYEEF
-489 MDKLSFGKKYQ
+489 IDSIKMGKKLH
-500 IKSLI
+500 I
-505 SQETGE
+505 
-511 KYSLNEAVK
+511 K
-520 KFYEEKILGVKSKA
+520 KFINQLGEGKYDMDNALRKFYDEHLLGVKSKA
-534 VAKEAVKEALKKL
+534 IAKEAVKEALKKS

-566 NKTEWCDSLRTNN
+566 NKTEWYDSLRTNN

-586 CSEWTKK
+586 CSEWIKK
-593 ITSEEQRGVRTYT
+593 ITEEEERGVRIYT
-606 GDSYELMNAYLRG
+606 GDSYKLMNAYLRG
-619 QKTADEVGERIIN
+619 KKTADEVGERIIN

-665 VDFSKANLENIKGSQ
+665 VDFSKANLENIKGSP
-680 LTTKAFFSASPDPHG
+680 LTAKAFFSASPDPHG
-695 GFSKSI
+695 GFDKSI

-717 SISVNKGE
+717 SISLNEGE

-740 VEYYDDNKTPKKIYM
+740 VEYYDDDKTPKKIYM

>member
-8 KDAEEAKKSIMVE
+8 KDAEEAKKSLMVE
-21 QQKEIAKLYED
+21 QQREIAKLYED

-48 NSSAYVSERYYKQL
+48 TSSAYVSERYYKQL

-216 QQSFISTTKDNPFI
+216 QQSFVSTTKDNPFI

-299 ATNFGYEAKPIKSVK
+299 ASNFGYEAKPIKSVK

-329 WYQNMTHIQKAEAKF
+329 WYQSMTHIQKAEAKF
-344 LKQQEGLTWQK
+344 LKQQEGLTWRE

-370 EYQKKYLNAYGFN
+370 EY
-383 KNKMPSNFDEWFNN
+383 
-397 LKFEDIFDIEKI
+397 
-409 MSAKGSYDDYVKASE
+409 
-424 AFYKEYLE
+424 LE
-432 NKAEK
+432 NKTKKA
-437 ETVKKAVKE
+437 TVKKA
-446 TVKETAKETAKKS
+446 VKETAKETAKKS

-478 ADNLPHNLNVF
+478 ADNLPKNLEEYANAL
-489 MDKLSFGKKYQ
+489 KIGKKIQ

-505 SQETGE
+505 NQEE
-511 KYSLNEAVK
+511 KGKGVYSTSEAVK
-520 KFYEEKILGVKSKA
+520 KFYEEKILGIKSNA
-534 VAKEAVKEALKKL
+534 ISIPVKEALKKV

-552 KVIDKIIQTFKSGY
+552 KVIDKIVRTFKSGY
-566 NKTEWCDSLRTNN
+566 SKSDWLDELRKNN
-579 LRKMREW
+579 LRTLSDW
-586 CSEWTKK
+586 CKEWTQ
-593 ITSEEQRGVRTYT
+593 TLTTDEERGVILYT
-606 GDSYELMNAYLRG
+606 DSWYRDMNAYLRG
-619 QKTADEVGERIIN
+619 QKTAKQVGQKVIN
-632 SIDMCASALEKAS
+632 SIDGCASALEKAS
-645 TTRDMIVRRG
+645 TKRDMIVRRG
-655 DDYNMLEELG
+655 DDYNMLQELG
-665 VDFSKANLENIKGSQ
+665 VDFSKDNLENIKGSI
-680 LTTKAFFSASPDPHG
+680 LTAKAFFSATPDPNG
-695 GFSKSI
+695 GFNKEI
-701 EYIVKVPKGS
+701 EYVVKLPKGS

-717 SISVNKGE
+717 SISANQGE
-725 KELLINRGG
+725 KEILLNRGG
-734 RYILED
+734 RFILED
-740 VEYYDDNKTPKKIYM
+740 VEYYSDNKTPKKIYM

>member
-8 KDAEEAKKSIMVE
+8 KDVEEAKKSIMVE
-21 QQKEIAKLYED
+21 QQREIAKLYED
-32 WADDIAKQ
+32 WADEIAKQ

-183 PWNLRMA
+183 PWNLRTA

-216 QQSFISTTKDNPFI
+216 QQSFVSTTKDNPFI

-285 FNSPDGTYP
+285 FNSPDGIYP

-299 ATNFGYEAKPIKSVK
+299 ASNFGYEAKPIKSIQ
-314 DYLDKYGNSTKSMNA
+314 DYLNKYGSSTKSKSA
-329 WYQNMTHIQKAEAKF
+329 WYQGMTHIQKAEAKY
-344 LKQQEGLTWQK
+344 LKQQEGLTWDEF
-355 WYDKHIYNGKDKQIK
+355 YDKYIYNGKDKITK
-370 EYQKKYLNAYGFN
+370 EYQKKYLNAYGFD
-383 KNKMPSNFDEWFNN
+383 KNKMPSSFDDWFSN
-397 LKFEDIFDIEKI
+397 LKFEDIFDIEQI
-409 MSAKGSYDDYVKASE
+409 MSAKGSYDDYVQASE
-424 AFYKEYLE
+424 AFYKKYLE
-432 NKAEK
+432 QKTEKA
-437 ETVKKAVKE
+437 TVKKAVKE

-489 MDKLSFGKKYQ
+489 MDKLSFGKKHQ

-505 SQETGE
+505 NQETGE

-566 NKTEWCDSLRTNN
+566 NKTEWYDSLRTNN

-593 ITSEEQRGVRTYT
+593 ITSEEQRGVRIYT
-606 GDSYELMNAYLRG
+606 GDSYKLMNAYLRG

-665 VDFSKANLENIKGSQ
+665 VDFSKANLENIKGSP
-680 LTTKAFFSASPDPHG
+680 LTAKAFFSASPDPHG
-695 GFSKSI
+695 GFDKSI

-717 SISVNKGE
+717 SISINEGE

-755 TLINLQSKA
+755 TLINLQSKV

>member
-48 NSSAYVSERYYKQL
+48 TSSAYVSERYYKQL

-75 EIYNKIKS
+75 EIFDKIKS

-216 QQSFISTTKDNPFI
+216 QQSFVSTTKDNPFI

-269 MEPSIDKDMN
+269 IEPSIDKDMN

-299 ATNFGYEAKPIKSVK
+299 ASNFGYEAKPIKSVK

-329 WYQNMTHIQKAEAKF
+329 WYQGMTHIQKAEAKF
-344 LKQQEGLTWQK
+344 LKQQEGLTWQE

-383 KNKMPSNFDEWFNN
+383 KNKMPSNFEEWFNN
-397 LKFEDIFDIEKI
+397 LKFEDIFDIEQI
-409 MSAKGSYDDYVKASE
+409 MSAKGSYDDYIKASE

-432 NKAEK
+432 NKTEK
-437 ETVKKAVKE
+437 ATVKKA
-446 TVKETAKETAKKS
+446 VKETAKETAKKS
-459 AFKIKQEYIDDFL
+459 AFKIKQEYVDDFL

-489 MDKLSFGKKYQ
+489 MGKLSFGKKHQ

-505 SQETGE
+505 NQETGE

-566 NKTEWCDSLRTNN
+566 NKTEWYDSLRTNN

-586 CSEWTKK
+586 CSDWTKK
-593 ITSEEQRGVRTYT
+593 ITSEEQRGVRIYT
-606 GDSYELMNAYLRG
+606 GDSYKLMNAYLRG

-665 VDFSKANLENIKGSQ
+665 VDFSKANLENIKGSP
-680 LTTKAFFSASPDPHG
+680 LTAKAFFSASPDPHG
-695 GFSKSI
+695 GFDKSI

-711 QAMYVD
+711 QVMYVD
-717 SISVNKGE
+717 SISINEGE

>member
-21 QQKEIAKLYED
+21 QQREIAKLYED

-40 AEYYSHKF
+40 AEYYSHKL

-216 QQSFISTTKDNPFI
+216 QQSFVSTTKDNPFI

-299 ATNFGYEAKPIKSVK
+299 ASNFGYEAKPIKSVK

-329 WYQNMTHIQKAEAKF
+329 WYQSMTHIQKAEAKY
-344 LKQQEGLTWQK
+344 LKQQEGLTWQE

-397 LKFEDIFDIEKI
+397 LKFEDIFDIEQI

-432 NKAEK
+432 NKTEK
-437 ETVKKAVKE
+437 ATVKKA
-446 TVKETAKETAKKS
+446 VKETAKETAKKS

-489 MDKLSFGKKYQ
+489 MDKLSFGKKHQ

-505 SQETGE
+505 NQETGE

-566 NKTEWCDSLRTNN
+566 NKTEWYDSLRTNN

-586 CSEWTKK
+586 CGEWTKK
-593 ITSEEQRGVRTYT
+593 ITSEEQRGVRIYT
-606 GDSYELMNAYLRG
+606 GDSYKLMNAYLRG

-665 VDFSKANLENIKGSQ
+665 VDFSKANLENIKGSP
-680 LTTKAFFSASPDPHG
+680 LTAKAFFSASPDPHG
-695 GFSKSI
+695 GFDKSI

-717 SISVNKGE
+717 SISINEGE

>member
-8 KDAEEAKKSIMVE
+8 KDAEEAKKSVMVE
-21 QQKEIAKLYED
+21 QQREIAKLYED

-62 RRQLRKTSQEVSN
+62 RRQLRKTSEQVSN

-119 DTVERLVT
+119 DTVDRLVT

-142 GDNEQTLKDIYQVMA
+142 GDNEQTLRDIYQVMA

-269 MEPSIDKDMN
+269 MEPNIDKDMN

-299 ATNFGYEAKPIKSVK
+299 ASNFGYEAKPIKSVK

-329 WYQNMTHIQKAEAKF
+329 WYQGMTHIQKAEAKF
-344 LKQQEGLTWQK
+344 LKQQEGLTWQE

-397 LKFEDIFDIEKI
+397 LKFEDIFDIEQI
-409 MSAKGSYDDYVKASE
+409 MSAKGSYDDYIKASE

-432 NKAEK
+432 NKTEK
-437 ETVKKAVKE
+437 ATVKKA
-446 TVKETAKETAKKS
+446 VKETAKETAKKS
-459 AFKIKQEYIDDFL
+459 AFK
-472 KPYGFD
+472 
-478 ADNLPHNLNVF
+478 
-489 MDKLSFGKKYQ
+489 
-500 IKSLI
+500 
-505 SQETGE
+505 
-511 KYSLNEAVK
+511 
-520 KFYEEKILGVKSKA
+520 
-534 VAKEAVKEALKKL
+534 
-547 PKEDS
+547 
-552 KVIDKIIQTFKSGY
+552 SGY
-566 NKTEWCDSLRTNN
+566 NKSDWLDELRKNN
-579 LRKMREW
+579 LRTLSDWCKEW
-586 CSEWTKK
+586 AQTL
-593 ITSEEQRGVRTYT
+593 TTEEERGVILYT
-606 GDSYELMNAYLRG
+606 GSWYQDMNAYLRG
-619 QKTADEVGERIIN
+619 QKTAKQVGQKVIN
-632 SIDMCASALEKAS
+632 SIDGCASALEKAS
-645 TTRDMIVRRG
+645 TKRDMIVRRG
-655 DDYNMLEELG
+655 DDYNMLQDLG
-665 VDFSKANLENIKGSQ
+665 VDFSKGNLENIKGSM
-680 LTTKAFFSASPDPHG
+680 LTAKGFFSASPDPDG
-695 GFSKSI
+695 GFNKDI
-701 EYIVKVPKGS
+701 EYIVKLPKGS
-711 QAMYVD
+711 QAMYVA
-717 SISVNKGE
+717 SISANPGE
-725 KELLINRGG
+725 KEILLNRGG
-734 RYILED
+734 RFILED
-740 VEYYDDNKTPKKIYM
+740 VEYYSDNKTPKKIYM

>member
-21 QQKEIAKLYED
+21 QQREIAKLYED

-62 RRQLRKTSQEVSN
+62 RRQLRETSQEVSN

-216 QQSFISTTKDNPFI
+216 QQSFVSTTKDNPFI

-269 MEPSIDKDMN
+269 IEPSIDKDMN

-285 FNSPDGTYP
+285 FNSPDGIYP

-299 ATNFGYEAKPIKSVK
+299 ASNFGYEAKPIKSVK

-329 WYQNMTHIQKAEAKF
+329 WYQSITHIQKAEAKF
-344 LKQQEGLTWQK
+344 LKQQEGLTWQE
-355 WYDKHIYNGKDKQIK
+355 WYDKHIYNGKDKQIE

-397 LKFEDIFDIEKI
+397 LKFEDIFDIEQI

-432 NKAEK
+432 NKTEK
-437 ETVKKAVKE
+437 TTVKKV
-446 TVKETAKETAKKS
+446 VKETAKETAKKS

-489 MDKLSFGKKYQ
+489 MDKLSFGKKHQ

-505 SQETGE
+505 NQETGE
-511 KYSLNEAVK
+511 KYSLNEAIK

-534 VAKEAVKEALKKL
+534 VANEAVKEALKKL

-552 KVIDKIIQTFKSGY
+552 KVIDKIIQTFKSGC
-566 NKTEWCDSLRTNN
+566 NKTEWYDSLRTNN

-593 ITSEEQRGVRTYT
+593 ITSEEQRGVRIYT
-606 GDSYELMNAYLRG
+606 GDSYKLMNAYLRG

-665 VDFSKANLENIKGSQ
+665 VDFSKANLENIKGSP
-680 LTTKAFFSASPDPHG
+680 LTVKAFFSASPDPHG
-695 GFSKSI
+695 GFDKSI

-717 SISVNKGE
+717 SISINEGE

>member
-40 AEYYSHKF
+40 AEYYSYKF
-48 NSSAYVSERYYKQL
+48 TSSAFVSERYYKQL
-62 RRQLRKTSQEVSN
+62 RRQLRKTSEQVSN

-127 GQIYKSGWSLSKRIW
+127 GQIYKSGWCLSKRIW

-190 DGVRIYKKQVDYNA
+190 NGVRIYKKQIDYNA

-242 CELCMSRDGVHYKK
+242 CELCMSRDGMHYKK
-256 DDLPMDHPNGMCV
+256 DELPMDHPNGMCV
-269 MEPSIDKDMN
+269 MEPTIDKDMN
-279 EKLADW
+279 EKLANW

-299 ATNFGYEAKPIKSVK
+299 ASNFGYEAKPIKSVK
-314 DYLDKYGNSTKSMNA
+314 DYLSKYGNSTKSMNA
-329 WYQNMTHIQKAEAKF
+329 WYQSMTHIQKAEAKF
-344 LKQQEGLTWQK
+344 FKQQEGLTWQE
-355 WYDKHIYNGKDKQIK
+355 WYDKYIYNGKDKQIT
-370 EYQKKYLNAYGFN
+370 KKA
-383 KNKMPSNFDEWFNN
+383 
-397 LKFEDIFDIEKI
+397 
-409 MSAKGSYDDYVKASE
+409 
-424 AFYKEYLE
+424 
-432 NKAEK
+432 
-437 ETVKKAVKE
+437 TVKKAVKE
-446 TVKETAKETAKKS
+446 TAKKTAEKS
-459 AFKIKQEYIDDFL
+459 AFKIKQEHIDDFL

-478 ADNLPHNLNVF
+478 ADNLPTYEEF
-489 MDKLSFGKKYQ
+489 IDSIKMGKKLH
-500 IKSLI
+500 I
-505 SQETGE
+505 
-511 KYSLNEAVK
+511 K
-520 KFYEEKILGVKSKA
+520 KFINQLGEGKYDMDNALRKFYDEQLLGVKSKA
-534 VAKEAVKEALKKL
+534 IAKEAAKEALKKL

-566 NKTEWCDSLRTNN
+566 NKAEWYDSLRTNN
-579 LRKMREW
+579 LHKMREW
-586 CSEWTKK
+586 CDDWLQK
-593 ITSEEQRGVRTYT
+593 ITEEEQRGVRVYT
-606 GDSYELMNAYLRG
+606 GDSYKLMNAYLRG

-665 VDFSKANLENIKGSQ
+665 VDFSKANLENIKGSP
-680 LTTKAFFSASPDPHG
+680 LTAKAFFSASPDPHG
-695 GFSKSI
+695 GFDKSI

-717 SISVNKGE
+717 SISTYEGE

>member
-21 QQKEIAKLYED
+21 QRKEIAKLYED

-40 AEYYSHKF
+40 AEYYAHKF

-269 MEPSIDKDMN
+269 MEPTIDKDMN
-279 EKLADW
+279 KKLADW

-299 ATNFGYEAKPIKSVK
+299 ASNFGYEAKPIKSVK
-314 DYLDKYGNSTKSMNA
+314 DYLSKYGNSTKSMNA
-329 WYQNMTHIQKAEAKF
+329 WYQSMTHIQKAEAKF
-344 LKQQEGLTWQK
+344 LKQQEGLTWQE

-397 LKFEDIFDIEKI
+397 LKFEDIFDIERI
-409 MSAKGSYDDYVKASE
+409 MSAKGSYDDYIKASE

-432 NKAEK
+432 NKTEK
-437 ETVKKAVKE
+437 ATVKKAVKE
-446 TVKETAKETAKKS
+446 T
-459 AFKIKQEYIDDFL
+459 
-472 KPYGFD
+472 
-478 ADNLPHNLNVF
+478 
-489 MDKLSFGKKYQ
+489 
-500 IKSLI
+500 
-505 SQETGE
+505 
-511 KYSLNEAVK
+511 
-520 KFYEEKILGVKSKA
+520 
-534 VAKEAVKEALKKL
+534 VKEALKKL

-566 NKTEWCDSLRTNN
+566 NKTEWYDSLRTNN

-593 ITSEEQRGVRTYT
+593 ITSEEQRGVRIYT
-606 GDSYELMNAYLRG
+606 GDSYRLMNAYLRG

-665 VDFSKANLENIKGSQ
+665 VDFSKANLENIKGSL
-680 LTTKAFFSASPDPHG
+680 LTAKAFFSASPDPYG
-695 GFSKSI
+695 GFNKSI
-701 EYIVKVPKGS
+701 EYIVKVSKGS

-717 SISVNKGE
+717 SISINEGE

>member
-8 KDAEEAKKSIMVE
+8 KDAEEAKKSIMAE
-21 QQKEIAKLYED
+21 QQREIAKLYED

-48 NSSAYVSERYYKQL
+48 TSSAFVSERYYKQL

-119 DTVERLVT
+119 DTVERLIT

-216 QQSFISTTKDNPFI
+216 QQSFISTTKDNPFV
-230 LDYVWRANGSRV
+230 LDYVWHANGSRV

-256 DDLPMDHPNGMCV
+256 DELPMDHPNGMCV
-269 MEPSIDKDMN
+269 MEPNIDKDMN

-299 ATNFGYEAKPIKSVK
+299 ASNFGYEAKPIKSVK
-314 DYLDKYGNSTKSMNA
+314 DYLSKYGNSTKSMNA
-329 WYQNMTHIQKAEAKF
+329 WYQGMTHIQKAEAKF
-344 LKQQEGLTWQK
+344 LKQQEGLTWQE
-355 WYDKHIYNGKDKQIK
+355 WYDKYIYNGK
-370 EYQKKYLNAYGFN
+370 
-383 KNKMPSNFDEWFNN
+383 
-397 LKFEDIFDIEKI
+397 EK
-409 MSAKGSYDDYVKASE
+409 A
-424 AFYKEYLE
+424 
-432 NKAEK
+432 
-437 ETVKKAVKE
+437 TVKKAVKE
-446 TVKETAKETAKKS
+446 TVKETAKKS
-459 AFKIKQEYIDDFL
+459 AFKIKQQYVDDFL

-478 ADNLPHNLNVF
+478 ADNLPTYEEF
-489 MDKLSFGKKYQ
+489 IDSIKMGKKLH
-500 IKSLI
+500 I
-505 SQETGE
+505 
-511 KYSLNEAVK
+511 K
-520 KFYEEKILGVKSKA
+520 KFINKLGEGKYDMDNALRKFYDEQLLGVKSKA
-534 VAKEAVKEALKKL
+534 IAKEAVKEALKKTTG
-547 PKEDS
+547 ES
-552 KVIDKIIQTFKSGY
+552 KSAINKLVQSFKSNY
-566 NKTEWCDSLRTNN
+566 SKSDWIDSLQRNN
-579 LRKMREW
+579 LRTMRKW
-586 CSEWTKK
+586 CDDWLQK
-593 ITSEEQRGVRTYT
+593 ITEEEERGVRTYT
-606 GDSYELMNAYLRG
+606 GDGYKLMNAYLRG

-665 VDFSKANLENIKGSQ
+665 VDFSKANLENIKGSP
-680 LTTKAFFSASPDPHG
+680 LTAKAFFSASPDPHG
-695 GFSKSI
+695 GFDKSI

-717 SISVNKGE
+717 SISVYEGE

-740 VEYYDDNKTPKKIYM
+740 VEYYSDNKSPKKIYI
-755 TLINLQSKA
+755 TLINLQSEA

>member
-48 NSSAYVSERYYKQL
+48 TSSAYVSERYYKQL

-190 DGVRIYKKQVDYNA
+190 DGVRIYKKQIDYNA

-216 QQSFISTTKDNPFI
+216 QQSFVSTTKDNPFI

-269 MEPSIDKDMN
+269 MEPSVDKDMN
-279 EKLADW
+279 KKLADW

-299 ATNFGYEAKPIKSVK
+299 ASNFGYEAKPIKSVK

-329 WYQNMTHIQKAEAKF
+329 WYQGMTHIQKAEAKY
-344 LKQQEGLTWQK
+344 LKQQEGLTWQE
-355 WYDKHIYNGKDKQIK
+355 WYDKYIYNGKDKQIK

-383 KNKMPSNFDEWFNN
+383 KNKMPSNFDEWFSN
-397 LKFEDIFDIEKI
+397 LKFEDIFDIEQI
-409 MSAKGSYDDYVKASE
+409 MSAKGSYDDYIKASE

-432 NKAEK
+432 KKTEKA
-437 ETVKKAVKE
+437 TVKKV
-446 TVKETAKETAKKS
+446 VKETAKETTKKS

-489 MDKLSFGKKYQ
+489 VDKLSFGKKHQ

-505 SQETGE
+505 NQETGE

-566 NKTEWCDSLRTNN
+566 NKTEWYNSLRTNN
-579 LRKMREW
+579 LCKMREW

-593 ITSEEQRGVRTYT
+593 ITSEEQRGVRIYT
-606 GDSYELMNAYLRG
+606 GDSYKLMNAYLRG

-645 TTRDMIVRRG
+645 TTKDMIVRRG

-665 VDFSKANLENIKGSQ
+665 VDFSKANLENIKGSP
-680 LTTKAFFSASPDPHG
+680 LTAKAFFSASPDPYG
-695 GFSKSI
+695 GFDKSI

-717 SISVNKGE
+717 SISINEGE

-740 VEYYDDNKTPKKIYM
+740 VEYYNDNKTPKKIYM